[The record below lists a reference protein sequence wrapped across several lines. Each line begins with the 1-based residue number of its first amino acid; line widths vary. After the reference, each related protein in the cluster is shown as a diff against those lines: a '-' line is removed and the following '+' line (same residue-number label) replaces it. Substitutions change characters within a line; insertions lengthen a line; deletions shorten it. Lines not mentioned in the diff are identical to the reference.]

1 MTKRIY
7 SLDPVQNAELAAQ
20 HAFEAR
26 ATGVSV
32 DTYWG
37 EDSHREH
44 DGQWG
49 DEFGDL
55 EDQPFEYSVT
65 IRPSQESEGT
75 IVVIV
80 DAYDED
86 EAIEKVKA
94 IYEDHYPVVV
104 SVEVTG

>member
-20 HAFEAR
+20 HAAEAR
-26 ATGVSV
+26 TTGVSV

-65 IRPSQESEGT
+65 IHPSEDNKGV

-86 EAIEKVKA
+86 EAIEQVEK
-94 IYEDHYPVVV
+94 IYDNPVIV

>member
-7 SLDPVQNAELAAQ
+7 SLDPIQNAELAAQ

-26 ATGVSV
+26 AAGVSV

-55 EDQPFEYSVT
+55 DLDGPLEYRVDLEPAGAPGAT
-65 IRPSQESEGT
+65 IT
-75 IVVIV
+75 VFI
-80 DAYDED
+80 DADDED
-86 EAIEKVKA
+86 HAKERVLAL
-94 IYEDHYPVVV
+94 YEGARILSVDPV
-104 SVEVTG
+104 

>member
-7 SLDPVQNAELAAQ
+7 AADPEQNAELAAQ

-26 ATGVSV
+26 AAGVSV

-37 EDSHREH
+37 EDCHREH

-49 DEFGDL
+49 DEYGDL
-55 EDQPFEYSVT
+55 EDRPFEYSVT
-65 IRPSQESEGT
+65 IHPNKDNQGV

-80 DAYDED
+80 DGYDED
-86 EAIEKVKA
+86 EAIEQVKD
-94 IYEDHYPVVV
+94 IYDQAVIV